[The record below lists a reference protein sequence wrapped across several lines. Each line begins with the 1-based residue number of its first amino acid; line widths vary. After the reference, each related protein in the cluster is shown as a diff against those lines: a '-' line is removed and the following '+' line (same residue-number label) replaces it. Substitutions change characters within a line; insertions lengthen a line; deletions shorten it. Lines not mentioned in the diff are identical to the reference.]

1 MRGHHLNEKVDI
13 IFISIKIHKFIVD
26 GLCFFFFFIKI
37 SISCYDETGNEL
49 GKAED
54 TVDNAGINKK

>member
-26 GLCFFFFFIKI
+26 GLCFFLLKFQFLVMMNLK
-37 SISCYDETGNEL
+37 
-49 GKAED
+49 
-54 TVDNAGINKK
+54 

>member
-26 GLCFFFFFIKI
+26 GLCFFFIKI
-37 SISCYDETGNEL
+37 SISCYDELEMNWGRQ
-49 GKAED
+49 K
-54 TVDNAGINKK
+54 I

>member
-26 GLCFFFFFIKI
+26 GLCFFFFIKI